1 MVSAFSQ
8 LRKTRQAIASLPTTG
23 GGHEKQATSR
33 FLATGASRGVA
44 HHFTTG
50 AFPSRAAAGDGGSAN
65 GPALLIE
72 QMTTKVRRGEELLLC
87 NHFFTLTVTNIVLLP
102 SKRLPPKM
110 CVTITKDNTLSPPH
124 RYARDSGLSLWMLW
138 TTPAMQDISGTIS
151 LKEDYKCF

>member
-1 MVSAFSQ
+1 MAYTCRGSNLLVSAFSQ

-23 GGHEKQATSR
+23 GGHEKQATNR

-72 QMTTKVRRGEELLLC
+72 QMTTKIREGLGAELVDVVD
-87 NHFFTLTVTNIVLLP
+87 NSGNARHISIKVVSQAFEGKSAINRQ
-102 SKRLPPKM
+102 RL
-110 CVTITKDNTLSPPH
+110 V
-124 RYARDSGLSLWMLW
+124 
-138 TTPAMQDISGTIS
+138 
-151 LKEDYKCF
+151 YKCIWEEMQTDQVHAVQAIDTKTPDEAK